1 MNKVLRNSWA
11 LFLGM
16 GCIMMAYGFQGSL
29 LGVRAVQE
37 EFSLTSTG
45 FMMSGYFVGYFI
57 GAATIPNIISRVGHI
72 RVFAAFAS
80 LSSLVILMH
89 SIIVNPLVWFFLRV
103 LTGISMVCI
112 YTVAESWLND
122 RSSNKNRGSVLSI
135 YMVIL
140 YGTMGIGM
148 FLLNFSS
155 PLNFQP
161 FILVSV
167 ITSAALIPILL
178 TKKKPP
184 TFKKIQAMNLKDLY
198 EASPFGMISSL
209 FYGTMGIGM
218 FLLNFSSPLNFQPFI
233 LVSVITSIALIPILL
248 TKKKPPTFKRIKVMT
263 LKDLYESSPFG
274 MVSSFFYGTI
284 QAALFTLLAVYATS
298 MNFTILEISIVTFL
312 LAISGAISQFP
323 VGKISD
329 MYDRRK
335 VIVFSSFG
343 AAAFAIFTILVTR
356 QMYLPG
362 ELATSKTWFYI
373 FLVLF
378 SFCSLPMFS
387 LILAHTNDFI
397 PKEKFVAAGAGLQFV
412 FGLGAMS
419 GPFLCSIFMDL
430 VGPNGFFVFLFFFNS
445 VIGLFGMYRMKVRKT
460 VENPDSQFV
469 AMPQT
474 ITPAGIEL
482 NPSTEHIEEPYSDK
496 VKEILERKG
505 VKYKKED
512 EQLKTDNQVN

>member
-1 MNKVLRNSWA
+1 MYKVLKNSWA

-16 GCIMMAYGFQGSL
+16 SFIMMAYGFQGSL

-37 EFSLTSTG
+37 EFSLTATG
-45 FMMSGYFVGYFI
+45 FLMSGYFIGYFI
-57 GAATIPNIISRVGHI
+57 GAATIPNVISKVGHV

-80 LSSLVILMH
+80 LASLIILIH
-89 SIIVNPLVWFFLRV
+89 SILIHPFIWFLLRL
-103 LTGISMVCI
+103 LTGVSMVCM

-140 YGTMGIGM
+140 YGSIGIGM
-148 FLLNFSS
+148 FLLNFST
-155 PLNFQP
+155 PKNFQP

-184 TFKKIQAMNLKDLY
+184 TFKKINVMTFNELY
-198 EASPFGMISSL
+198 EASPFGI
-209 FYGTMGIGM
+209 
-218 FLLNFSSPLNFQPFI
+218 
-233 LVSVITSIALIPILL
+233 
-248 TKKKPPTFKRIKVMT
+248 
-263 LKDLYESSPFG
+263 
-274 MVSSFFYGTI
+274 VSSFFYGTI
-284 QAALFTLLAVYATS
+284 QSALFTLLAVYATS

-312 LAISGAISQFP
+312 LAISGAIAQFP

-329 MYDRRK
+329 IYDRRK
-335 VIVFSSFG
+335 VTVFSTFG
-343 AAAFAIFTILVTR
+343 AAIFAIIAMLVSR
-356 QMYLPG
+356 QMYLPDG
-362 ELATSKTWFYI
+362 LATSKTWFYI
-373 FLVLF
+373 FLILF

-387 LILAHTNDFI
+387 QILAHTNDYI

-419 GPFLCSIFMDL
+419 GPFLCSIFMDM
-430 VGPNGFFVFLFFFNS
+430 VGPNGFFIFLLFFHGI
-445 VIGLFGMYRMKVRKT
+445 IGVFGIYRMRVRQT

-482 NPSTEHIEEPYSDK
+482 NPTTEPIEEPI
-496 VKEILERKG
+496 KE
-505 VKYKKED
+505 
-512 EQLKTDNQVN
+512 

>member
-1 MNKVLRNSWA
+1 MDKILKNSWA

-16 GCIMMAYGFQGSL
+16 GLIMLAHGYQGSL

-37 EFSLTSTG
+37 EFSLISTG
-45 FMMSGYFVGYFI
+45 FMLSGYYVGYFI
-57 GAATIPNIISRVGHI
+57 GAKTIPAFILRVGHI

-80 LSSLVILMH
+80 MASIVILMH
-89 SIIVNPLVWFFLRV
+89 SILIHPFTWFILRV
-103 LTGISMVCI
+103 ITGISMVSI
-112 YTVAESWLND
+112 YTIAESWLND
-122 RSSNKNRGSVLSI
+122 RSSNKNRGSVLSV

-140 YGTMGIGM
+140 YGSMGIGM

-155 PLNFQP
+155 PQNFQP

-184 TFKKIQAMNLKDLY
+184 TFKRIKAMTLKNLY
-198 EASPFGMISSL
+198 EA
-209 FYGTMGIGM
+209 
-218 FLLNFSSPLNFQPFI
+218 
-233 LVSVITSIALIPILL
+233 
-248 TKKKPPTFKRIKVMT
+248 
-263 LKDLYESSPFG
+263 SPFG

-312 LAISGAISQFP
+312 LAVSGAVSQFP

-329 MYDRRK
+329 LYDRRL
-335 VIVFSSFG
+335 VIVVCTFG
-343 AAAFAIFTILVTR
+343 AALFALCAIFVSR
-356 QMYLPG
+356 QMYLPEG
-362 ELATSKTWFYI
+362 LATSKTLFYI
-373 FLVLF
+373 FLIFF

-397 PKEKFVAAGAGLQFV
+397 PKEKFVAAGASLQLT
-412 FGLGAMS
+412 FGMGAMG
-419 GPFLCSIFMDL
+419 GPFFCSIFMGF
-430 VGPNGFFVFLFFFNS
+430 VGPNGFFIFLLFFHS
-445 VIGLFGMYRMKVRKT
+445 LIGFYGIYRSKVRPV

-469 AMPQT
+469 AMPQS

-482 NPSTEHIEEPYSDK
+482 NPSTEPIEEPIKSVIEPVVEENK
-496 VKEILERKG
+496 PV
-505 VKYKKED
+505 
-512 EQLKTDNQVN
+512 Q

>member
-1 MNKVLRNSWA
+1 MNKVLKNSWA

-16 GCIMMAYGFQGSL
+16 GFIMMAYGFQGSL

-37 EFSLTSTG
+37 EFSLTATG
-45 FMMSGYFVGYFI
+45 FMMSGYFIGYFI

-80 LSSLVILMH
+80 LASLIILVH
-89 SIIVNPLVWFFLRV
+89 SILIHPFIWFLLRV

-140 YGTMGIGM
+140 YGSMGIGM
-148 FLLNFSS
+148 FLLNFSA
-155 PLNFQP
+155 PKNFEP

-167 ITSAALIPILL
+167 ITSVALIPILL

-184 TFKKIQAMNLKDLY
+184 TFKKINVMSFSELY
-198 EASPFGMISSL
+198 
-209 FYGTMGIGM
+209 
-218 FLLNFSSPLNFQPFI
+218 
-233 LVSVITSIALIPILL
+233 
-248 TKKKPPTFKRIKVMT
+248 K
-263 LKDLYESSPFG
+263 SSPFG

-284 QAALFTLLAVYATS
+284 QSALFTLLAVYATS
-298 MNFTILEISIVTFL
+298 MNFTILEVSIVTFL
-312 LAISGAISQFP
+312 LAVSGAVAQFP

-329 MYDRRK
+329 VYDRRK
-335 VIVFSSFG
+335 VIIASTFG
-343 AAAFAIFTILVTR
+343 AAIFALITIFVSG
-356 QMYLPG
+356 QMYLPDG
-362 ELATSKTWFYI
+362 LATSKTWFYI
-373 FLVLF
+373 FFILF

-387 LILAHTNDFI
+387 LILAHTNDYI
-397 PKEKFVAAGAGLQFV
+397 TKDKFVAAGAGLQFT

-430 VGPNGFFVFLFFFNS
+430 VGSNGFFVFLFFFHS
-445 VIGLFGMYRMKVRKT
+445 LIGAFGIYRMRVRET

-482 NPSTEHIEEPYSDK
+482 NPTTEPIEEPI
-496 VKEILERKG
+496 KEENREI
-505 VKYKKED
+505 
-512 EQLKTDNQVN
+512 N

>member
-1 MNKVLRNSWA
+1 MNKILKNSWA

-16 GCIMMAYGFQGSL
+16 GFIMMAYGFQGSL

-80 LSSLVILMH
+80 LASLVILIH
-89 SIIVNPLVWFFLRV
+89 SIIINPFVWFLLRV
-103 LTGISMVCI
+103 MTGISMVCI

-122 RSSNKNRGSVLSI
+122 RSSNKNRGSILSI
-135 YMVIL
+135 YMVVL

-155 PLNFQP
+155 PKNFQP

-184 TFKKIQAMNLKDLY
+184 NFKKITGLSLKDLY
-198 EASPFGMISSL
+198 NASPLG
-209 FYGTMGIGM
+209 
-218 FLLNFSSPLNFQPFI
+218 
-233 LVSVITSIALIPILL
+233 A
-248 TKKKPPTFKRIKVMT
+248 
-263 LKDLYESSPFG
+263 
-274 MVSSFFYGTI
+274 VSSFFYGTI
-284 QAALFTLLAVYATS
+284 QSALFTLIAVYATS

-312 LAISGAISQFP
+312 LAVSGSIAQFP
-323 VGKISD
+323 IGKLSD
-329 MYDRRK
+329 IYDRRK
-335 VIVFSSFG
+335 VLVISSFG
-343 AAAFAIFTILVTR
+343 AALFAVISIIVSR
-356 QMYLPG
+356 QMYLPDG
-362 ELATSKTWFYI
+362 LATSKTLFYFFFI
-373 FLVLF
+373 LF

-387 LILAHTNDFI
+387 LILAHTNDNI
-397 PKEKFVAAGAGLQFV
+397 SKEKFVAAGAGLQFI

-419 GPFLCSIFMDL
+419 GPFLCSLFMDF
-430 VGPNGFFVFLFFFNS
+430 VGPNGFFVFLFFFHS
-445 VIGLFGMYRMKVRKT
+445 VIGFFGIYRMSVRKT

-505 VKYKKED
+505 VKYKKTES
-512 EQLKTDNQVN
+512 QTQ

>member
-1 MNKVLRNSWA
+1 MNKILKNSWA

-16 GCIMMAYGFQGSL
+16 GFIMMAYGFQGSL

-80 LSSLVILMH
+80 LASLIILIH
-89 SIIVNPLVWFFLRV
+89 SILVNPFIWFLLRV
-103 LTGISMVCI
+103 MTGISMVCI

-122 RSSNKNRGSVLSI
+122 RSSNKNRGSILSI
-135 YMVIL
+135 YMVVL

-155 PLNFQP
+155 PKNFQP

-184 TFKKIQAMNLKDLY
+184 NFKKIQAM
-198 EASPFGMISSL
+198 
-209 FYGTMGIGM
+209 
-218 FLLNFSSPLNFQPFI
+218 
-233 LVSVITSIALIPILL
+233 
-248 TKKKPPTFKRIKVMT
+248 T
-263 LKDLYESSPFG
+263 LKDLYNASPLG
-274 MVSSFFYGTI
+274 AVSSFFYGTI
-284 QAALFTLLAVYATS
+284 QSALFTLIAVYATS

-312 LAISGAISQFP
+312 LAVSGAIAQFP
-323 VGKISD
+323 IGKLSD
-329 MYDRRK
+329 VYDRRK
-335 VIVFSSFG
+335 VIVGSTFG
-343 AAAFAIFTILVTR
+343 AAIFAILSIFVSK
-356 QMYLPG
+356 QMYLPDG
-362 ELATSKTWFYI
+362 LATGKTSFYI
-373 FLVLF
+373 FFILF

-387 LILAHTNDFI
+387 LILAHTNDNI
-397 PKEKFVAAGAGLQFV
+397 SKEKFVAAGAGLQFI

-419 GPFLCSIFMDL
+419 GPFLCSIFMDI
-430 VGPNGFFVFLFFFNS
+430 VGPNGFFVFLFLFHS
-445 VIGLFGMYRMKVRKT
+445 VIGVFGIYRMKVRES
-460 VENPDSQFV
+460 VDNPDSQFV

-482 NPSTEHIEEPYSDK
+482 NPSTEHIEEPYSEK

-505 VKYKKED
+505 VKYKKE
-512 EQLKTDNQVN
+512 V

>member
-1 MNKVLRNSWA
+1 MNKVLKNSWA

-16 GCIMMAYGFQGSL
+16 GFIMMAYGFQGSL

-37 EFSLTSTG
+37 EFSITATG

-57 GAATIPNIISRVGHI
+57 GAATIPTIISRVGHI

-80 LSSLVILMH
+80 LASLVILVH
-89 SIIVNPLVWFFLRV
+89 SIIIHPIIWFLLRI

-140 YGTMGIGM
+140 YGTMGVGM

-155 PLNFQP
+155 PKNFQP

-184 TFKKIQAMNLKDLY
+184 TFKKIKA
-198 EASPFGMISSL
+198 
-209 FYGTMGIGM
+209 
-218 FLLNFSSPLNFQPFI
+218 
-233 LVSVITSIALIPILL
+233 
-248 TKKKPPTFKRIKVMT
+248 MT
-263 LKDLYESSPFG
+263 LKNLYDASPFG
-274 MVSSFFYGTI
+274 MVSSLFYGTI
-284 QAALFTLLAVYATS
+284 QSALFTLLAVYATS

-312 LAISGAISQFP
+312 LAVSGAVAQFP
-323 VGKISD
+323 IGKISD
-329 MYDRRK
+329 IYDRRK
-335 VIVFSSFG
+335 VIVFSTFG
-343 AAAFAIFTILVTR
+343 AAVFSILAIIVSR
-356 QMYLPG
+356 QMYLPDG
-362 ELATSKTWFYI
+362 LATSKTWFYI
-373 FLVLF
+373 FFILF

-387 LILAHTNDFI
+387 LILAHTNDYI
-397 PKEKFVAAGAGLQFV
+397 SKDKFVAAGAGLQFA

-430 VGPNGFFVFLFFFNS
+430 VGSNGFFIFLFIFHS
-445 VIGLFGMYRMKVRKT
+445 IIGIFGIYRMKIRAT
-460 VENPDSQFV
+460 VDNPDSQFV

-482 NPSTEHIEEPYSDK
+482 NPTTEPIDEPIKEENKSS
-496 VKEILERKG
+496 L
-505 VKYKKED
+505 
-512 EQLKTDNQVN
+512 

>member
-1 MNKVLRNSWA
+1 MNKVLKNSWA

-16 GCIMMAYGFQGSL
+16 SFIMMAYGFQGSL

-37 EFSLTSTG
+37 EFSLTATG

-80 LSSLVILMH
+80 LASLVILIH
-89 SIIVNPLVWFFLRV
+89 SIIISPFIWFLLRV

-140 YGTMGIGM
+140 YGSLGLGM

-155 PLNFQP
+155 PKNFQP
-161 FILVSV
+161 FIIISV
-167 ITSAALIPILL
+167 ITSL
-178 TKKKPP
+178 
-184 TFKKIQAMNLKDLY
+184 
-198 EASPFGMISSL
+198 
-209 FYGTMGIGM
+209 
-218 FLLNFSSPLNFQPFI
+218 
-233 LVSVITSIALIPILL
+233 ALIPILL

-263 LKDLYESSPFG
+263 LKELYDSSPFG
-274 MVSSFFYGTI
+274 MVSSFLYGVV
-284 QAALFTLLAVYATS
+284 QSALFTLLAVYATS

-312 LAISGAISQFP
+312 LAISGAIAQFP

-329 MYDRRK
+329 IYDRRK
-335 VIVFSSFG
+335 VIIFSTFG
-343 AAAFAIFTILVTR
+343 AAIFSVLTIMVSR
-356 QMYLPG
+356 QMYLPDG
-362 ELATSKTWFYI
+362 LATSKTWFYI
-373 FLVLF
+373 FFILF

-387 LILAHTNDFI
+387 LILAHTNDYI
-397 PKEKFVAAGAGLQFV
+397 AKEKFVAAGAGLQFI
-412 FGLGAMS
+412 FGFGAIS
-419 GPFLCSIFMDL
+419 GPFLCSIIMD
-430 VGPNGFFVFLFFFNS
+430 VIGSNGFFIFLFFFHS
-445 VIGLFGMYRMKVRKT
+445 LIGIYGIYRMKIRPT
-460 VENPDSQFV
+460 VDNPDSQFV

-482 NPSTEHIEEPYSDK
+482 NPTTEPIEEPT
-496 VKEILERKG
+496 
-505 VKYKKED
+505 KED
-512 EQLKTDNQVN
+512 KTLI